1 VDSGGSGVLA
11 SRAGSEKARS
21 TQVRHNLGEEGRG
34 HSTFVSALGVVTLA
48 FLAHSASAQ
57 RGRVVVDTMSSGS
70 LANLLE
76 APARARIS
84 VYLPP
89 SYASAPTR
97 RYPVIYL
104 LHGFASAD
112 TEWTNAASD
121 RGMGGRDIRGM
132 IDSLVAARAIQEM
145 IVVMPN
151 ASNRFGGSFYVN
163 SYTTGNWE
171 DFIAHDLVAYVDS
184 RYRTLARPESRGIAG
199 VSMGGFGALY
209 HGMRHG
215 GATFG
220 ALYAMSACCTSPLP
234 VNPAPLFDAAWDTLA
249 SLRSFA
255 ALSRSSGLVRVL
267 AAEAAA
273 FAPDSSKPPL
283 FFSVRQQR
291 HNGVVT
297 VNPAAAK
304 EWDSH
309 IPLLMVSPY
318 RANLL
323 RMRAV
328 QFDVGAQDEA
338 VPPVDLMRLDTALT
352 RAGIPHT
359 FALFEGTHTS
369 RITERLATRLLPF
382 FSRALVFTR

>member
-1 VDSGGSGVLA
+1 M
-11 SRAGSEKARS
+11 R
-21 TQVRHNLGEEGRG
+21 
-34 HSTFVSALGVVTLA
+34 HSTFVNAFGVITLA
-48 FLAHSASAQ
+48 FLTRSASAQ
-57 RGRVVVDTMSSGS
+57 RGRIVVDTISSAS
-70 LANLLE
+70 LRNLLG
-76 APARARIS
+76 APPRARIS

-104 LHGFASAD
+104 LHGFGSAD

-132 IDSLVAARAIQEM
+132 IDSLVAVGAAREM

-151 ASNRFGGSFYVN
+151 GSNRFGGSFYVN

-171 DFIAHDLVAYVDS
+171 DFISHELIAYVDA
-184 RYRTLARPESRGIAG
+184 RYRTLPRPESRGIAG
-199 VSMGGFGALY
+199 VSMGGFAALY
-209 HGMRHG
+209 YGMRHG

-234 VNPAPLFDAAWDTLA
+234 VDPVPLFDAAWDTLA

-255 ALSRSSGLVRVL
+255 ALARRSGLVRVL

-283 FFSVRQQR
+283 FFSVRQER
-291 HNGVVT
+291 HKGVVS
-297 VNPAAAK
+297 VNRAVAK
-304 EWDSH
+304 EWDDH
-309 IPLLMVSPY
+309 IPLLMVSRS

-323 RMRAV
+323 QMRAV

-338 VPPVDLMRLDTALT
+338 VPPVELMRLDTALT
-352 RAGIPHT
+352 RAAIPHT
-359 FALFEGTHTS
+359 CELFEGTHTS

-382 FSRALVFTR
+382 FSRALVFMR